1 MKKPTMTATKINE
14 RELAIIERYA
24 TSDKQFTKEDVKRC
38 VRYNPHDLYTDWSKK
53 K

>member
-1 MKKPTMTATKINE
+1 MKKPTTTATKINE

-24 TSDKQFTKEDVKRC
+24 TSDKQFIEDVKRC